1 MLFKFKPSC
10 KQRIEARQSPASMIV
25 IEYECALDKGH
36 PGAHCSKQG
45 HRWITH
51 EKIQSRVEQEGTSL

>member
-1 MLFKFKPSC
+1 
-10 KQRIEARQSPASMIV
+10 MIV
-25 IEYECALDKGH
+25 IEYECALDKGY